1 LCPTTKKIVKL
12 GGTRMQSSDKKT
24 TYGSNIKGEN
34 KVQPIKFGHSNIY
47 LIKTESGY
55 ILVDAGMPRMEEK
68 LDAVFEE
75 VGVDPKSVQL
85 IIATHGHLDHVG
97 SIAHAQKVT
106 GGEIMCHRSISD
118 HLVNGKAESAV
129 PQNLLGRLLNLL
141 TGLMGSKFEG
151 TKPDILIEDE
161 FDLNEYG
168 ISGRIIH
175 TPGHSPSSVS
185 IMLDNGEALVGDLVR
200 EEGSGKIGL
209 GMFYEDKK
217 VLLESLE
224 KVAAFELRIIYLS
237 HGTHIDNRAL
247 RNLIE
252 SNK

>member
-1 LCPTTKKIVKL
+1 
-12 GGTRMQSSDKKT
+12 MQSSDKKT

-34 KVQPIKFGHSNIY
+34 KVQPVKFGHSNIY

-55 ILVDAGMPRMEEK
+55 ILVDAGMPDMEKK

-75 VGVDPKSVQL
+75 VGGDPKSVQL

-97 SIAHAQKVT
+97 TIAYAQKVT
-106 GGEIMCHRSISD
+106 GGKILCHRSLSD
-118 HLVNGKAESAV
+118 HLVNGEAESAV
-129 PQNLLGRLLNLL
+129 ARNLLGHVLNFL
-141 TGLMGSKFEG
+141 TGLQGSKYEG
-151 TKPDILIEDE
+151 AKPDILMDDE
-161 FDLNEYG
+161 FDLSEYG
-168 ISGRIIH
+168 IAGKVIH
-175 TPGHSPSSVS
+175 TPGHSPSSVA

-200 EEGSGKIGL
+200 DEGSGKIGL

-224 KVAAFELRIIYLS
+224 KVAAFESRIIYLS

-247 RNLIE
+247 RNFIE